1 VNWPGIIQ
9 QPVNAA
15 SRRIDVKTARPGV
28 NQFSSTGV
36 PRNPRVP
43 QNM

>member
-1 VNWPGIIQ
+1 MSIFRFIMCLEQ
-9 QPVNAA
+9 C
-15 SRRIDVKTARPGV
+15 
-28 NQFSSTGV
+28 SSTGV

>member
-1 VNWPGIIQ
+1 MML
-9 QPVNAA
+9 
-15 SRRIDVKTARPGV
+15 RARFLSLA
-28 NQFSSTGV
+28 QYSSTGV